1 MIEGAVF
8 VRMLQVQAARFDRA
22 LNVQEQQ
29 RLVEGDAKFAVLIDR
44 RHFCGIHSAKGDAR

>member
-29 RLVEGDAKFAVLIDR
+29 RLVEVDAKFAVLIDR